1 MADELTSEQILKK
14 YNGMLDCVTMIE
26 NLAVKK
32 LWQDEDSEI
41 AHANGAGWTD
51 EFRKK
56 IVSNNIEHLE
66 MMLKQSYWTSEDM
79 TSVNKAVTDG
89 KAFIA

>member
-1 MADELTSEQILKK
+1 MADEFTADEIAKK
-14 YNGMLDCVTMIE
+14 YKGMLDCVEMIE
-26 NLAVKK
+26 ILAVKK

-79 TSVNKAVTDG
+79 TSVNTAIKNG
-89 KAFIA
+89 KAFI

>member
-1 MADELTSEQILKK
+1 MADEFTADEIAKK
-14 YNGMLDCVTMIE
+14 YKGMLDCVEMIE
-26 NLAVKK
+26 TLAVKK

-79 TSVNKAVTDG
+79 TSVNTAIKNG
-89 KAFIA
+89 KAFI